1 MVSSRVGENRCVR
14 VAVILV
20 VLLLA
25 GCGVPQELSKQ
36 AEEVHSVAAE
46 GALLS
51 HEASEGSL
59 DSFTR
64 EHAQA
69 LRKLLGQLRPAIE
82 DDRLAHTS
90 DAVDAALADLAEHPG
105 DRTNASRVER
115 RLDDAAKAA
124 DELAG

>member
-1 MVSSRVGENRCVR
+1 MESRALGDTTSVR
-14 VAVILV
+14 SWAALLV
-20 VLLLA
+20 LVLA

-46 GALLS
+46 GALLA

-59 DSFTR
+59 DTFTS
-64 EHAQA
+64 EHATA

-82 DDRLAHTS
+82 EAQLARTA
-90 DAVDAALADLAEHPG
+90 DVVDAALTSLAEHPG
-105 DRTNASRVER
+105 DRTNAGRLER
-115 RLDDAAKAA
+115 RLDAAAKAA